1 MPKSSQTATRGYTRL
16 ENERRREDLL
26 RVGRELFSVHPY
38 DALSVDDIAAA
49 AGMSRGLLYH
59 YFESK
64 RDFYVAVVR
73 TAAEEMREVTEP
85 DPDAAPLEQLRQGL
99 TAYFDYAEHRAEGYR
114 AVVQGGIGA
123 DREVRDIA
131 DEIRQLN
138 AQRILDSLGAHDP
151 RPALRLAVRGWVG
164 LVEAVTLDWLDHHD
178 VDRERLIAELM
189 SALNSSLAMARS
201 LDPKLK
207 LELPGARR

>member
-73 TAAEEMREVTEP
+73 TAAEEMREVTQP

-138 AQRILDSLGAHDP
+138 AQRILASLGAHDP

-164 LVEAVTLDWLDHHD
+164 LVEAVTLDWLDHRD
-178 VDRERLIAELM
+178 VDREALIVELM
-189 SALNSSLAMARS
+189 GALNSSLAMAQS

-207 LELPGARR
+207 LGASGP